1 MTEFHHPYQ
10 FIRVDTR
17 KTKTDEWK
25 TLDGLERVENC
36 FIRHDYWHKE
46 GLSGRI
52 TCTLKTLSP
61 LVVGAEQQASNKD
74 KGVPGSVT
82 PYRDRDGNPAIPGN
96 SLRGMVGNI
105 AETISQSSLRVLIQA
120 ENGEYSVRKPAKADN
135 AGITDAPL
143 KKIGLLCK
151 QADGRFAI
159 YPLADEDKKAI
170 PVGDYLDKGDNAECR
185 QRWQKETQFLK
196 KQACYQRHHNSQSH
210 SYGSHSAGIYYIRGE
225 NKQLG
230 KRREYYLPWNGK
242 IDDNKLL
249 PIKPNVITVLETILR
264 TLYATIKDP
273 KDRETKSRQMLP
285 KGYANQARGWEVN
298 DDKPLVLD
306 GDLLYYREVNGDV
319 VEVSYSSIW
328 RKAIPGDLH
337 GAFKK
342 TAGINSLP
350 WNTERDAL
358 TPAEALFGVVEDK
371 PDENK
376 RGGARNLASR
386 IRFTDAIVTQSI
398 ELQDAIILKILNSP
412 KPPSPAL
419 YFSGH
424 GRYVAKTDLDLGT
437 DTPNGRKQYLPHPRS
452 LFELPRNDWETRQE
466 AGDENYRPH
475 MHLRCQPIPAQVELR
490 SYVHFENLSEAELG
504 LLLTALQ
511 PAEASSTFVHRLGLG
526 KPLGLGHIQLSTH
539 VETINRQQRY
549 SRLGLQSGRYQT
561 WSKQLDTS
569 LINAKALKELC
580 WLANPNNVPT
590 QIPVCY
596 PFDSKNG
603 QEAYSED
610 KGFKWFGKNDSS
622 NQRAIHQSLESVAP
636 GKRLPT
642 LAS

>member
-17 KTKTDEWK
+17 KTKTDDWK
-25 TLDGLERVENC
+25 TLDGLERVENR

-61 LVVGAEQQASNKD
+61 LVVGSEQKGGNKE
-74 KGVPGSVT
+74 KGIPGEVL
-82 PYRDRDGNPAIPGN
+82 PYRDRDGNSAIPGN

-120 ENGEYSVRKPAKADN
+120 ENGEYSVRKPAQAEKV
-135 AGITDAPL
+135 GIEDSPL

-159 YPLADEDKKAI
+159 YPLADEDNKAI
-170 PVGDYLDKGDNAECR
+170 PVGDYQTKDN
-185 QRWQKETQFLK
+185 KETQFLRTHD
-196 KQACYQRHHNSQSH
+196 CYQRHHNSQSH
-210 SYGSHSAGIYYIRGE
+210 SYGSHAVGIYYIRGE

-230 KRREYYLPWNGK
+230 KRREYYLPWDGK
-242 IDDNKLL
+242 IDDSKLL
-249 PIKPNVITVLETILR
+249 TIKPNVVTVLETILR
-264 TLYATIKDP
+264 TLYATIKDS

-285 KGYANQARGWEVN
+285 KGYANQVRGWETK

-306 GDLLYYREVNGDV
+306 GDLLYYRETHGDV
-319 VEVSYSSIW
+319 VEISYSSIW

-350 WNTERDAL
+350 WNADRDAL

-371 PDENK
+371 PDEKK

-386 IRFTDAIVTQSI
+386 VRFTDAIVTQPI
-398 ELQDAIILKILNSP
+398 ELQDTVILKILNSP
-412 KPPSPAL
+412 KPPSPAM
-419 YFSGH
+419 YFSGN
-424 GRYVAKTDLDLGT
+424 GRYVAKTDLNLGT

-452 LFELPRNDWETRQE
+452 LFELSGNDWETQRE
-466 AGDENYRPH
+466 TRDKDYRPH
-475 MHLRCQPIPAQVELR
+475 MHLRCQPIPAQVDFR
-490 SYVHFENLSEAELG
+490 FYVHFENLNAAELG

-511 PAEASSTFVHRLGLG
+511 PAEAGSTFVHRLGLG
-526 KPLGLGHIQLSTH
+526 KPLGLGHVQLDTQ
-539 VETINRQQRY
+539 VETIDRCHRY
-549 SRLGLQSGRYQT
+549 SRIGLQAVRYQA
-561 WSKQLDTS
+561 WAGQLDTS
-569 LINAKALKELC
+569 LLDTKALKELR
-580 WLANPNNVPT
+580 WLANSNNIPAHV
-590 QIPVCY
+590 PVCY
-596 PFDSKNG
+596 PFDSNKG
-603 QEAYSED
+603 QEAYDEGE
-610 KGFKWFGKNDSS
+610 GFKWFGNNDSRK
-622 NQRAIHQSLESVAP
+622 QRASHQALESVKP
-636 GKRLPT
+636 GKPLPT
-642 LAS
+642 LTSTTIR